1 MANRP
6 LFKRQLNK
14 GKTPKQG
21 PSVSLLEVFSKAE
34 QFERVGDRKAAIQCY
49 RDWLGMAPPA
59 TAWAGWYQLGNL
71 LQYDSDI
78 NGAIDAYQKSVASN
92 IKATHP
98 RINLGA
104 IFDNLGRFDEAI
116 LQWEAALSLLE
127 AEAVKNVELLSA
139 TLNNLGRQ
147 YEAKGKLKQ
156 AEDMLV
162 RSLLIKPK
170 QEKVLYHRIFLRKRS
185 CEWPIYAPLPGISE
199 EDQRNATS
207 ALSML
212 SISDDPEIQFKAALN
227 KVFGE
232 VPKDLPRLAPEDG
245 YSHDRLRI
253 GYLSADFQ
261 MHAVSILTAELY
273 ELHDRKRFEV
283 WAFCMSSEDGSKIR
297 SRVIGAMDHV
307 VRINDLSDEAV
318 AKAIRAAE
326 IDILVDLQ
334 GPTLGV
340 RPAILA
346 YQPAPVQISYLGFPG
361 TCGLSGV
368 DYILADRYVLPDKAL
383 QYYTEKPLYLP
394 DCFQIN
400 DRQRSSLPPRSRAEY
415 GLPENAFVFCAFNN
429 NHKLTPEMFATWMRI
444 LERTENTVLWLLAD
458 NPASRENLVRHAG
471 AFGFAED
478 RVIFASKV
486 PFNEYLGRFGA
497 ADLFLDL
504 FPFNGGT
511 TAADALWMGLPIL
524 TCSGRSFASRMAGS
538 LLNAIGL
545 PELIT
550 TSLHDYEEL
559 AVSLAGDPDKVKE
572 LKTRLRNNRDTY
584 PLFDSPKTVRAIEG
598 IFESVAKRGGSK
610 DNNLISQ

>member
-6 LFKRQLNK
+6 FFNRQLSK
-14 GKTPKQG
+14 GKSPKPG
-21 PSVSLLEVFSKAE
+21 PSVSLLEVVSKAV
-34 QFERVGDRKAAIQCY
+34 QFEGVGNRKAAIQCY
-49 RDWLGMAPPA
+49 RDWLGMARSA
-59 TAWAGWYQLGNL
+59 AAWAGWYQLGNL
-71 LQYDSDI
+71 LRDDGDTS
-78 NGAIDAYQKSVASN
+78 GAIDAYKKSIASN
-92 IKATHP
+92 SQATYP

-116 LQWEAALSLLE
+116 LHWEEALRLLE
-127 AEAVKNVELLSA
+127 AEAVKDVELLSA
-139 TLNNLGRQ
+139 TLNNLGCQ
-147 YEAKGKLKQ
+147 YEAKGKLKE

-162 RSLLIKPK
+162 RSLLIKPQ

-185 CEWPIYAPLPGISE
+185 CEWPVYAPLPGISE
-199 EDQRNATS
+199 DDQRNATS

-212 SISDDPEIQFKAALN
+212 SISDDPEVQLKAALK
-227 KVFGE
+227 KVFVE
-232 VPKDLPRLAPEDG
+232 VPKELPRLAPEDG

-253 GYLSADFQ
+253 GYLSADFR

-283 WAFCMSSEDGSKIR
+283 WAFCMSSEDGSEIR

-307 VRINDLSDEAV
+307 VRIHDLSDEAV

-334 GPTLGV
+334 GPTRGV
-340 RPAILA
+340 RPVILA
-346 YQPAPVQISYLGFPG
+346 YQPAPVQITYLGFPG
-361 TCGLSGV
+361 TCGLRGV
-368 DYILADRYVLPDKAL
+368 DYILADRYVLPDEAC

-400 DRQRSSLPPRSRAEY
+400 DRQRVSAPPKSRAEY
-415 GLPENAFVFCAFNN
+415 GLPENSFVFCAFNN
-429 NHKLTPEMFATWMRI
+429 NHKITPEMFATWMRI

-458 NPASRENLVRHAG
+458 NPASLDNLVRYAG
-471 AFGFAED
+471 AYGFADD
-478 RVIFASKV
+478 RVIFASKL
-486 PFNEYLGRFGA
+486 PFDEYLGRFGA

-572 LKTRLRNNRDTY
+572 FKTRLRNNRDTH
-584 PLFDSPKTVRAIEG
+584 PLFDTPKTVRAIEEL
-598 IFESVAKRGGSK
+598 FESVAKRGGSK
-610 DNNLISQ
+610 DNDLKS